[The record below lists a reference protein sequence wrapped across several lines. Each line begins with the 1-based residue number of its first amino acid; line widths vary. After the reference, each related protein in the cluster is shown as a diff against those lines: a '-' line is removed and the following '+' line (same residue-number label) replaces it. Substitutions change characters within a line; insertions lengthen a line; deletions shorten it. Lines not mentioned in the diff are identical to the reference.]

1 MTFQTLFTSLALL
14 RISLDPLFLLI
25 QGTPALVS
33 MFKCLGRV
41 QDLLNDER
49 LLGFTDSPSPGP
61 TGGVISETVSSSSSS
76 SLRSKL
82 KVEQFA
88 DYFPH
93 ASAGSL
99 VEISD
104 ASFYWK
110 VAAKEEKEN
119 PALYVMA
126 LDIRPASFTGVIGP

>member
-1 MTFQTLFTSLALL
+1 M
-14 RISLDPLFLLI
+14 
-25 QGTPALVS
+25 
-33 MFKCLGRV
+33 
-41 QDLLNDER
+41 
-49 LLGFTDSPSPGP
+49 
-61 TGGVISETVSSSSSS
+61 SETVSSSSSS

-82 KVEQFA
+82 KVEQQFP

-93 ASAGSL
+93 ASAESL

-110 VAAKEEKEN
+110 VAAKDEKVD

-126 LDIRPASFTGVIGP
+126 LDIKPASFTGVIGP